1 MEISNKRS
9 VKANASRKIE
19 TDRERVS
26 MYASLSK
33 PQDQLELKEVGIR
46 HKKT

>member
-1 MEISNKRS
+1 
-9 VKANASRKIE
+9 
-19 TDRERVS
+19 

-46 HKKT
+46 HKKTWRLLSNCELKIKSSIKVNPA